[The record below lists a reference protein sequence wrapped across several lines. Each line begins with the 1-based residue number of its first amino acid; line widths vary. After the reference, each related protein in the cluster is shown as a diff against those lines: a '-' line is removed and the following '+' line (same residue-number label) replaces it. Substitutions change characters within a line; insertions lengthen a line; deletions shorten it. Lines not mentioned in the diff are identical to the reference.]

1 MTLRLRPVMS
11 RRRIRPPGLAG
22 RLVNS
27 DITGSHRDLP
37 SRCQLVTVTEGLSG
51 QSQATG
57 TQPKAASASEV
68 GSSIQIPQWNLAP
81 LSSWVQNS
89 NCIVALPQ
97 QRNEILLQKVLE
109 AVVARSLEP
118 WPPCAR
124 AFILGRMAEGTFQR
138 IVVGYLNDVKVSKP
152 SSIARVAKSASRSP
166 IPNSTKTS
174 EGRQERPV
182 SLLCA
187 NGLDDG
193 EGPPTAV
200 KWHWQSAESTCA
212 ACSACVHGVQP
223 PV

>member
-1 MTLRLRPVMS
+1 MQRRGGHDAAAEARGESPADPAARP
-11 RRRIRPPGLAG
+11 RWQAG
-22 RLVNS
+22 QL

-97 QRNEILLQKVLE
+97 QRNEILLQNVLE

-124 AFILGRMAEGTFQR
+124 AFILGRM
-138 IVVGYLNDVKVSKP
+138 
-152 SSIARVAKSASRSP
+152 
-166 IPNSTKTS
+166 
-174 EGRQERPV
+174 
-182 SLLCA
+182 
-187 NGLDDG
+187 
-193 EGPPTAV
+193 
-200 KWHWQSAESTCA
+200 
-212 ACSACVHGVQP
+212 
-223 PV
+223 

>member
-1 MTLRLRPVMS
+1 VEF
-11 RRRIRPPGLAG
+11 GA
-22 RLVNS
+22 
-27 DITGSHRDLP
+27 
-37 SRCQLVTVTEGLSG
+37 TV
-51 QSQATG
+51 
-57 TQPKAASASEV
+57 
-68 GSSIQIPQWNLAP
+68 IM
-81 LSSWVQNS
+81 VQNS

-124 AFILGRMAEGTFQR
+124 AFILGRMAKGTFQR

-152 SSIARVAKSASRSP
+152 SSSARLAKSASRSP

-187 NGLDDG
+187 NGMYDG
-193 EGPPTAV
+193 ERRNR
-200 KWHWQSAESTCA
+200 AESTCA
-212 ACSACVHGVQP
+212 ACSAYVQRCVATGLRCIRCITDASALSYTATGRAGV
-223 PV
+223 